1 MSVEAAARRI
11 LEETSTIAVVGCSG
25 DWQKPGHFVPAYL
38 QGQGYRI
45 VPVNPN
51 HDELLGERCFP
62 SLADVDVT
70 PDCVQ
75 LFRPSEEAPAFAREA
90 VEAGARFFWLQ
101 EGLVSEEAARI
112 ARDGGL
118 EVAMDRCMGVLH
130 GELGLGPGVK
140 PPEPPP
146 GAA

>member
-1 MSVEAAARRI
+1 MSADVARRI
-11 LEETSTIAVVGCSG
+11 LEETSTIAVVGCSA
-25 DWQKPGHFVPAYL
+25 DRQKPGHFVPAYL
-38 QGQGYRI
+38 QQQGYTI

-51 HDELLGERCFP
+51 RDELLGERCRP
-62 SLADVDVT
+62 SLSELDVR
-70 PDCVQ
+70 PDCVEV
-75 LFRPSEEAPAFAREA
+75 FRPAEEAPALAREA

-118 EVAMDRCMGVLH
+118 EVVMDRCMGVLH

-140 PPEPPP
+140 PPEPPQD
-146 GAA
+146 AAA